1 MSSSKAQHTGDHY
14 IETIND
20 MMDTAVGM
28 EDLTPLNIDELLNC
42 EDLESSSFMQSS

>member
-1 MSSSKAQHTGDHY
+1 MSSFKPQHTGDHY

-20 MMDTAVGM
+20 MMDTAVAI

-42 EDLESSSFMQSS
+42 EDFE